1 MSNNDS
7 ENRIVVD
14 NEQDGK
20 KIASNTSSEN
30 DEGLASIKNDIKA
43 LMEMFYIKDVPS
55 YGNNFFFTIGVYI
68 LELLVILVLSGITMA
83 LFGPYW
89 WDVTAAGVFVR
100 SIHLWAAEA
109 FVTLI
114 LIHLFVNLSTSA
126 YRHKRLVWMI
136 GSVMLLVALLE
147 FAFGIGMGN
156 NFVGQ
161 WNSLSGADLW
171 NGLGLGYWV
180 NPLNGGAIY
189 GWHIAIVP
197 IVLVA
202 LIAVHFLTVRRRG
215 ISKPYRKDIPFKMVK
230 TDHKK
235 MYRRMAYVL
244 IVVLLFAVFFRAPY
258 TAPVTIQNIAQSQ
271 PQALAITFLNEFNHN
286 SSTATYLDS
295 IDPYTFNTRLVYVI
309 EPYEEY
315 ARSVGLSGSTIT
327 FLNETPAMQD
337 QYIAG
342 AYAYFDGNGSIAKAV
357 NSTNPLI
364 AVVGEL
370 VMLSDGGMYQQIL
383 QGEANSGIDQTY
395 TLRLLSDTG
404 VMDATATQEGLQVNQ
419 WGIIKVAPNG
429 GWQYLEYFMAPYNVL
444 EILEPSWTDLQDG
457 TVAMIA
463 FLLLFLLPFIPYL
476 RDIPDKLKLYK
487 IFWNRFT
494 VPEIQLEQA
503 KKLKHKND
511 K

>member
-1 MSNNDS
+1 MSYNDS

-235 MYRRMAYVL
+235 MY
-244 IVVLLFAVFFRAPY
+244 
-258 TAPVTIQNIAQSQ
+258 
-271 PQALAITFLNEFNHN
+271 
-286 SSTATYLDS
+286 
-295 IDPYTFNTRLVYVI
+295 
-309 EPYEEY
+309 
-315 ARSVGLSGSTIT
+315 
-327 FLNETPAMQD
+327 
-337 QYIAG
+337 
-342 AYAYFDGNGSIAKAV
+342 
-357 NSTNPLI
+357 
-364 AVVGEL
+364 
-370 VMLSDGGMYQQIL
+370 
-383 QGEANSGIDQTY
+383 
-395 TLRLLSDTG
+395 
-404 VMDATATQEGLQVNQ
+404 
-419 WGIIKVAPNG
+419 
-429 GWQYLEYFMAPYNVL
+429 
-444 EILEPSWTDLQDG
+444 
-457 TVAMIA
+457 
-463 FLLLFLLPFIPYL
+463 
-476 RDIPDKLKLYK
+476 
-487 IFWNRFT
+487 
-494 VPEIQLEQA
+494 
-503 KKLKHKND
+503 
-511 K
+511 